1 MLKTLKTLNRRRKM
15 DRWCQNKKCPQKKNQ
30 GQIRGSKGSK
40 YYQSNKAKHYY
51 FNMFCGQR
59 CMDQWFNVHWQTCLN
74 TVGEIPK
81 QIIPVDDAWFVE
93 YDYGQYRW
101 NDEMNQGGYVNQGFH
116 LINKLQGVK
125 RLITKEQ
132 AQSPEQI
139 ANGSNWQTIDDGQAK
154 ELAIELGL
162 AS

>member
-1 MLKTLKTLNRRRKM
+1 M
-15 DRWCQNKKCPQKKNQ
+15 DRWCQNKKCPQKKTQ
-30 GQIRGSKGSK
+30 SQIRGSKGSK

-51 FNMFCGQR
+51 YHMFCGQR

-74 TVGEIPK
+74 TVGEIDK
-81 QIIPVDDAWFVE
+81 QVLPLDDAWFVE
-93 YDYGQYRW
+93 YNWGW
-101 NDEMNQGGYVNQGFH
+101 NSEPNYN

-132 AQSPEQI
+132 AQTPEQRREDYQ
-139 ANGSNWQTIDDGQAK
+139 SLTIDDEQAK
-154 ELAIELGL
+154 ELAISLGL